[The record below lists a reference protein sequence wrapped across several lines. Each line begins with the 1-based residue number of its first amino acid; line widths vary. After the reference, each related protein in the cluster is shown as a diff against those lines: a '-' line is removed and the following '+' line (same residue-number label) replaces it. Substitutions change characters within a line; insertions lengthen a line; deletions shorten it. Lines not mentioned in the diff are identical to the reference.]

1 MGMVLC
7 LNCSFHYLD
16 LLTERIQSVQ
26 HITKNYAEDST
37 NEEEE
42 KLEDVESWITSF
54 TMVSDFIIL

>member
-1 MGMVLC
+1 MGRVLC

-26 HITKNYAEDST
+26 HTTKNYAEDST